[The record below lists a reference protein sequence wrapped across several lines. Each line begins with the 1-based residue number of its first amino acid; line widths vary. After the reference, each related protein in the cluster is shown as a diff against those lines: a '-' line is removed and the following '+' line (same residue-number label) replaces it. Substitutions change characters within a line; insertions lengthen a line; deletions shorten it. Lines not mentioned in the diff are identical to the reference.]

1 MPDLATAILIHLAI
15 GAVIWAFNDPWGFVD
30 LTIRGHVQRIGRMP
44 GGIIVVRAIVVEIC
58 LWPKLVFVVVKAL
71 RSSSR

>member
-1 MPDLATAILIHLAI
+1 MSDLAIAILTHLAI

-30 LTIRGHVQRIGRMP
+30 STIRNHVQRTGRMP
-44 GGIIVVRAIVVEIC
+44 GGIIIVRAIVVEIC
-58 LWPKLVFVVVKAL
+58 SWPKLVFVAIKTL